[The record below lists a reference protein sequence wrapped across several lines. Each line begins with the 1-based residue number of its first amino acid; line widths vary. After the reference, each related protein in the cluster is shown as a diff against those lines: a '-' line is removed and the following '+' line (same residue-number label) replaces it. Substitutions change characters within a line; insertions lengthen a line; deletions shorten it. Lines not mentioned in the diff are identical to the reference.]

1 MRAVGSVGDVG
12 GIVVDQNWAV
22 VGKGQVIML
31 KVELI
36 KVLNSRE
43 SGE

>member
-1 MRAVGSVGDVG
+1 MGVVWSAGDVG
-12 GIVVDQNWAV
+12 EIVVDQNWV
-22 VGKGQVIML
+22 FVGRGLLIML